1 MASIEIVD
9 LAGTRLEGDWDAYVA
24 SRPDASCYHA
34 LVWREIL
41 SQSFGHRPHYLA
53 RAPAAP
59 SSGCCHSSR

>member
-34 LVWREIL
+34 LVWRDRK
-41 SQSFGHRPHYLA
+41 SVV
-53 RAPAAP
+53 
-59 SSGCCHSSR
+59 